1 MDRTRTSIPLAAVPR
16 PGRDSGDSRGCV
28 YAPAPTT
35 TRSLA
40 PRALAPA
47 RRAEWR
53 TPSGT
58 SRRRNPCCPP
68 SLRRWLLLRWSRQ
81 DVGRSCRMMREAGP
95 DGKTL
100 ITLDQDFVYTVHP
113 EGDPIA
119 CETNAARANETN
131 ARDRERP
138 PRAGHGHL
146 RSSGRRGDRI
156 GRRHRTVGG

>member
-58 SRRRNPCCPP
+58 SRRRDPCCPP
-68 SLRRWLLLRWSRQ
+68 SLRRWLLLRWSRRDGRALVSNDAGGGPRWQ
-81 DVGRSCRMMREAGP
+81 DIDYARPRLRLHCAPGRRP
-95 DGKTL
+95 DCL
-100 ITLDQDFVYTVHP
+100 RN
-113 EGDPIA
+113 ER
-119 CETNAARANETN
+119 RA
-131 ARDRERP
+131 RERDERLTSCATAP
-138 PRAGHGHL
+138 SEPW
-146 RSSGRRGDRI
+146 SSSLI
-156 GRRHRTVGG
+156 PT